1 MLKLFHKTSD
11 KAGLPPGSL
20 VHVGEKKIEH
30 TKISVIDYNETQ
42 HDELVV
48 KTVEECFPFKDSPT
62 VTWINID
69 GLHDTDVIKNIG
81 NHFGLHSLV
90 QEDILHTG
98 QRPKLENLDD
108 YIFVTLKMLDYD
120 TESEEVNA
128 EQVSLILG
136 RNFVISFQERAG
148 DIFYFV
154 RNRIRNGRGRIRRRG
169 ADYLFYA
176 LIDSIVDNY
185 FSILERYGERL
196 EILEEELTENPTRE
210 TLHVIHALKKEMIL
224 LRRSVWPLRELIS
237 GMEREESTLISEPIH
252 VFIRDLYDH
261 TIQVIDS
268 VDTMKEILS
277 GLQDLYLSSV
287 SNKMNEVMKVLTIF
301 ASIFIPLTF
310 FAGIYGMNF
319 EHMPELKLR
328 WAYPALWIFLISVAL
343 GLLSYFRRKKWL

>member
-1 MLKLFHKTSD
+1 MLKLFHKTSK
-11 KAGLPPGSL
+11 KAGLSPGSL
-20 VHVGEKKIEH
+20 IHVGEKKIEH
-30 TKISVIDYNETQ
+30 TKISIIDYNERAL
-42 HDELVV
+42 DEVVV
-48 KTVEECFPFKDSPT
+48 KTVEESFPFKDSPT

-81 NHFGLHSLV
+81 THFGIHSLV
-90 QEDILHTG
+90 QEDILHTE

-120 TESEEVNA
+120 KESEEVNA

-136 RNFVISFQERAG
+136 TNFVISFQERSG
-148 DIFYFV
+148 DTFDSV
-154 RNRIRNGRGRIRRRG
+154 RNRIRNGRGRIRRMK

-185 FSILERYGERL
+185 FSILERYGEQL
-196 EILEEELTENPTRE
+196 EVLEEELTDNPTGE
-210 TLHVIHALKKEMIL
+210 TLHIIHALKKEMVL
-224 LRRSVWPLRELIS
+224 LRRSVWPLREVIS
-237 GMEREESTLISEPIH
+237 GMEREESPLISEPIH

-319 EHMPELKLR
+319 EHMPELKLP
-328 WAYPALWIFLISVAL
+328 WAYPALWAFMITVGV
-343 GLLSYFRRKKWL
+343 GLLAYFRRKKWL

>member
-20 VHVGEKKIEH
+20 VHVGEKKIED

-108 YIFVTLKMLDYD
+108 YLFVTLKMLDYD

-169 ADYLFYA
+169 ADYLLYA

>member
-1 MLKLFHKTSD
+1 
-11 KAGLPPGSL
+11 
-20 VHVGEKKIEH
+20 
-30 TKISVIDYNETQ
+30 
-42 HDELVV
+42 
-48 KTVEECFPFKDSPT
+48 
-62 VTWINID
+62 
-69 GLHDTDVIKNIG
+69 
-81 NHFGLHSLV
+81 
-90 QEDILHTG
+90 
-98 QRPKLENLDD
+98 
-108 YIFVTLKMLDYD
+108 MLDYD

-136 RNFVISFQERAG
+136 PNFVISFQERAG
-148 DIFYFV
+148 DTFDFV

-237 GMEREESTLISEPIH
+237 GMEREESPLISEPTH

-268 VDTMKEILS
+268 VDTMKELLS

>member
-1 MLKLFHKTSD
+1 MLKLFHRTSG

-20 VHVGEKKIEH
+20 VHVGEQKIEH
-30 TKISVIDYNETQ
+30 TKVSVVDYNETE
-42 HDELVV
+42 HEEFEV
-48 KTVEECFPFKDSPT
+48 KTVEECFSFKDTPT

-69 GLHDTDVIKNIG
+69 GLHDTDVIKHIG
-81 NHFGLHSLV
+81 NHFGIHSLV

-108 YIFVTLKMLDYD
+108 YIFATLKMIYFDE
-120 TESEEVNA
+120 ESEEVNA

-136 RNFVISFQERAG
+136 PNFVISFQECEG
-148 DIFYFV
+148 DTFDSV
-154 RNRIRNGRGRIRRRG
+154 RNRIRNGRGRIRRMG

-185 FSILERYGERL
+185 FSILEGYGERL
-196 EILEEELTENPTRE
+196 ELLEEELTDNPTRE

-224 LRRSVWPLRELIS
+224 LRRSVWPLREVIS
-237 GMEREESTLISEPIH
+237 GMEREESPLISEPIH

-310 FAGIYGMNF
+310 VAGIYGMNF
-319 EHMPELKLR
+319 EYMPELKLR
-328 WAYPALWIFLISVAL
+328 WAYPALWIVMISLGV
-343 GLLSYFRRKKWL
+343 GLLAYFKRKKWL

>member
-169 ADYLFYA
+169 ADYLLYA

>member
-20 VHVGEKKIEH
+20 VHVGEKKIED

-42 HDELVV
+42 HDEFVV